1 MMKRLLALLLAI
13 SMLFALTA
21 CNSGD
26 ETTAPD
32 DDSGQTTE
40 DSATTPDDSSG
51 DEGSAPVDN
60 VVRMGRDMA
69 STGNLNT
76 LLTTYNNIFEI
87 SDCVFDQLIRKDPYT
102 LELEPNL
109 IVDFPEISNDGTLFT
124 FELKQGVQF
133 HDGTELTAKD
143 VPYTFSRFFD
153 PDSGNVNGWMANMIK
168 GSQDMMDSESNG
180 QIDTLESI
188 VVIDDYHFT
197 IELEYGYTAFLAVL
211 AVAPLNIVPM
221 DACEAA
227 GDRWGIDTLIGTGPF
242 KLESFNPNNEV
253 ILVRNDDYHG
263 DVVKLDGVEILNMD
277 ANTALIE
284 WEAGTIDVCSVGTSL
299 VDGYLDNPE
308 YADNVQFT
316 EYVGIHCLNFNQA
329 MEPFDDQRVRLAVGL
344 ATDIQSLCDGYFQG
358 HIKPAKSL
366 IPAGVLGYDD
376 SLPPLEYDPERAKE
390 LLAEA
395 GYPEGITITA
405 TMTEGSDWDKIYQV
419 LQEQYKLANITL
431 EIEKVDSAGWLDKRS
446 TGNVQF
452 YMMNWYADFV
462 DPDNFLYSLFHS
474 SVATFFSNG
483 MVDPEWDAKLDAGR
497 LITDLD
503 EKQEYYADLEYW
515 LSREQ
520 VAEWPLYAPAGYTLV
535 SDRVH
540 EVFCKSD
547 FLMCF
552 TEGYIEE

>member
-1 MMKRLLALLLAI
+1 MKRLLALLLALC
-13 SMLFALTA
+13 MLFALAA
-21 CNSGD
+21 CGGGG
-26 ETTAPD
+26 ETTSPD
-32 DDSGQTTE
+32 DTNQNPDDPPG
-40 DSATTPDDSSG
+40 DTPDDS
-51 DEGSAPVDN
+51 DAAPVDN

-69 STGNLNT
+69 SVGNLNS
-76 LLTTYNNIFEI
+76 LLTTYNSIFEV
-87 SDCVFDQLIRKDPYT
+87 SDCVFDQLIRKNPYT

-124 FELKQGVQF
+124 FELKQGVKF

-143 VPYTFSRFFD
+143 VQYTFSRFFD
-153 PDSGNVNGWMANMIK
+153 PDSGNLNGWMANMIK
-168 GSQDMMDSESNG
+168 GSQDMMDSGTNG
-180 QIDTLESI
+180 QIDTLESV
-188 VVIDDYHFT
+188 VVIDDYHFS

-242 KLESFNPNNEV
+242 KLESFNPNNEIV
-253 ILVRNDDYHG
+253 LVRNDDYHG
-263 DVVKLDGVEILNMD
+263 EVVQLDGVEILNMD

-284 WEAGTIDVCSVGTSL
+284 WEAGTIDVCSVSTSL
-299 VDGYLDNPE
+299 VDGYLDNPD

-316 EYVGIHCLNFNQA
+316 EYIGIHCLNFNQDL
-329 MEPFDDQRVRLAVGL
+329 EPFDDQRVRLAVGL

-366 IPAGVLGYDD
+366 IPKGVLGYDD
-376 SLPPLEYDPERAKE
+376 SLPELEYDPERAKE
-390 LLAEA
+390 LLADA
-395 GYPEGITITA
+395 GYPDGITITA

-462 DPDNFLYSLFHS
+462 DPDNFLYSLYHS
-474 SVATFFSNG
+474 SVATFFSSG
-483 MVDPEWDAKLDAGR
+483 MNDPEWDAKLDAGR

-515 LSREQ
+515 LSREH

-547 FLMCF
+547 FLMSF

>member
-1 MMKRLLALLLAI
+1 MKRLLALLLALC
-13 SMLFALTA
+13 MLFALAA
-21 CNSGD
+21 CGGGG
-26 ETTAPD
+26 ETTSPD
-32 DDSGQTTE
+32 DTSQNPDDPPG
-40 DSATTPDDSSG
+40 DTPDDS
-51 DEGSAPVDN
+51 DAAPVDN

-69 STGNLNT
+69 SVGNLNS
-76 LLTTYNNIFEI
+76 LLTTYNSIFEV
-87 SDCVFDQLIRKDPYT
+87 SDCVFDQLIRKNPYT

-124 FELKQGVQF
+124 FELKQGVKF

-143 VPYTFSRFFD
+143 VQYTFSRFFD
-153 PDSGNVNGWMANMIK
+153 PDSGNLNGWMANMIK
-168 GSQDMMDSESNG
+168 GSQDMMDSGTNG
-180 QIDTLESI
+180 QIDTLESV
-188 VVIDDYHFT
+188 VVIDDYHFS

-242 KLESFNPNNEV
+242 KLESFNPNNEIV
-253 ILVRNDDYHG
+253 LVRNDDYHG
-263 DVVKLDGVEILNMD
+263 EVVQLDGVEILNMD

-284 WEAGTIDVCSVGTSL
+284 WEAGTIDVCSVSTSL
-299 VDGYLDNPE
+299 VDGYLDNPD

-316 EYVGIHCLNFNQA
+316 EYIGIHCLNFNQDL
-329 MEPFDDQRVRLAVGL
+329 EPFDDQRVRLAVGL

-366 IPAGVLGYDD
+366 IPKGVLGYDD
-376 SLPPLEYDPERAKE
+376 SLPELEYDPERAKE
-390 LLAEA
+390 LLADA
-395 GYPEGITITA
+395 GYPDGITITA

-462 DPDNFLYSLFHS
+462 DPDNFLYSLYHS
-474 SVATFFSNG
+474 SVATFFSSG
-483 MVDPEWDAKLDAGR
+483 MNDPEWDAKLDAGR

-515 LSREQ
+515 LSREH

-547 FLMCF
+547 FLMSF

>member
-1 MMKRLLALLLAI
+1 MKRLLALLLALC
-13 SMLFALTA
+13 MLFALAA
-21 CNSGD
+21 CGGGG
-26 ETTAPD
+26 ETTPPD
-32 DDSGQTTE
+32 DTSQNPDDPPG
-40 DSATTPDDSSG
+40 DTPDDS
-51 DEGSAPVDN
+51 DAAPVDN

-69 STGNLNT
+69 SVGNLNS
-76 LLTTYNNIFEI
+76 LLTTYNSIFEV
-87 SDCVFDQLIRKDPYT
+87 SDCVFDQLIRKNPYT

-124 FELKQGVQF
+124 FELKQGVKF

-143 VPYTFSRFFD
+143 VQYTFSRFFD
-153 PDSGNVNGWMANMIK
+153 PDSGNLNGWMANMIK
-168 GSQDMMDSESNG
+168 GSQDMMDSGTNG
-180 QIDTLESI
+180 QIDTLESV
-188 VVIDDYHFT
+188 VVIDDYHFS

-242 KLESFNPNNEV
+242 KLESFNPNNEIV
-253 ILVRNDDYHG
+253 LVRNDDYHG
-263 DVVKLDGVEILNMD
+263 EVVQLDGVEILNMD

-284 WEAGTIDVCSVGTSL
+284 WEAGTIDVCSVSTSL
-299 VDGYLDNPE
+299 VDGYLDNPD

-316 EYVGIHCLNFNQA
+316 EYIGIHCLNFNQDL
-329 MEPFDDQRVRLAVGL
+329 EPFDDQRVRLAVGL

-366 IPAGVLGYDD
+366 IPKGVLGYDD
-376 SLPPLEYDPERAKE
+376 SLPELEYDPERAKE
-390 LLAEA
+390 LLADA
-395 GYPEGITITA
+395 GYPDGITITA

-462 DPDNFLYSLFHS
+462 DPDNFLYSLYHS
-474 SVATFFSNG
+474 SVATFFSSG
-483 MVDPEWDAKLDAGR
+483 MNDPEWDAKLDAGR

-515 LSREQ
+515 LSREH

-547 FLMCF
+547 FLMSF

>member
-1 MMKRLLALLLAI
+1 MKRLLALLLALC
-13 SMLFALTA
+13 MLFALAA
-21 CNSGD
+21 CGGGG
-26 ETTAPD
+26 ETTPPD
-32 DDSGQTTE
+32 DTSQNPDDPPG
-40 DSATTPDDSSG
+40 DTPDDS
-51 DEGSAPVDN
+51 DAAPVDN

-69 STGNLNT
+69 SVGNLNS
-76 LLTTYNNIFEI
+76 LLTTYNSIFEV
-87 SDCVFDQLIRKDPYT
+87 SDCVFDQLIRKNPYT

-124 FELKQGVQF
+124 FELKQGVKF

-143 VPYTFSRFFD
+143 VQYTFSRFFD
-153 PDSGNVNGWMANMIK
+153 PDSGNLNGWMANMIK
-168 GSQDMMDSESNG
+168 GSQDMIDSGTNG
-180 QIDTLESI
+180 QIDTLESV
-188 VVIDDYHFT
+188 VVIDDYHFS

-242 KLESFNPNNEV
+242 KLESFNPNNEIV
-253 ILVRNDDYHG
+253 LVRNDDYHG
-263 DVVKLDGVEILNMD
+263 EVVQLDGVEILNMD

-284 WEAGTIDVCSVGTSL
+284 WEAGTIDVCSVSTSL
-299 VDGYLDNPE
+299 VDGYLDNPD

-316 EYVGIHCLNFNQA
+316 EYIGIHCLNFNQDL
-329 MEPFDDQRVRLAVGL
+329 EPFDDQRVRLAVGL

-366 IPAGVLGYDD
+366 IPKGVLGYDD
-376 SLPPLEYDPERAKE
+376 SLPELEYDPERAKE
-390 LLAEA
+390 LLADA
-395 GYPEGITITA
+395 GYPDGITITA

-462 DPDNFLYSLFHS
+462 DPDNFLYSLYHS
-474 SVATFFSNG
+474 SVATFFSSG
-483 MVDPEWDAKLDAGR
+483 MNDPEWDAKLDAGR

-515 LSREQ
+515 LSREH

-547 FLMCF
+547 FLMSF

>member
-1 MMKRLLALLLAI
+1 MKRLLALLLALC
-13 SMLFALTA
+13 MLFALAA
-21 CNSGD
+21 CGGGG
-26 ETTAPD
+26 ETTSPD
-32 DDSGQTTE
+32 DTNQNPDDPPG
-40 DSATTPDDSSG
+40 DTPDDS
-51 DEGSAPVDN
+51 DAAPVDN

-69 STGNLNT
+69 SVGNLNS
-76 LLTTYNNIFEI
+76 LLTTYNSIFEV
-87 SDCVFDQLIRKDPYT
+87 SDCVFDQLIRKNPYT

-124 FELKQGVQF
+124 FELKQGVKF

-143 VPYTFSRFFD
+143 VQYTFSRFFD
-153 PDSGNVNGWMANMIK
+153 PDSGNLNGWMANMIK
-168 GSQDMMDSESNG
+168 GSQDMIDSGTNG
-180 QIDTLESI
+180 QIDTLESV
-188 VVIDDYHFT
+188 VVIDDYHFS

-242 KLESFNPNNEV
+242 KLESFNPNNEIV
-253 ILVRNDDYHG
+253 LVRNDDYHG
-263 DVVKLDGVEILNMD
+263 EVVQLDGVEILNMD

-284 WEAGTIDVCSVGTSL
+284 WEAGTIDVCSVSTSL
-299 VDGYLDNPE
+299 VDGYLDNPD

-316 EYVGIHCLNFNQA
+316 EYIGIHCLNFNQDL
-329 MEPFDDQRVRLAVGL
+329 EPFDDQRVRLAVGL

-366 IPAGVLGYDD
+366 IPKGVLGYDD
-376 SLPPLEYDPERAKE
+376 SLPELEYDPERAKE
-390 LLAEA
+390 LLADA
-395 GYPEGITITA
+395 GYPDGITITA

-462 DPDNFLYSLFHS
+462 DPDNFLYSLYHS
-474 SVATFFSNG
+474 SVATFFSSG
-483 MVDPEWDAKLDAGR
+483 MNDPEWDAKLDAGR

-515 LSREQ
+515 LSREH

-547 FLMCF
+547 FLMSF

>member
-1 MMKRLLALLLAI
+1 MKRLLALLLALC
-13 SMLFALTA
+13 MLFALAA
-21 CNSGD
+21 CGGGG
-26 ETTAPD
+26 ETTSPD
-32 DDSGQTTE
+32 DTSQNPDDPPG
-40 DSATTPDDSSG
+40 DTPDDS
-51 DEGSAPVDN
+51 DAAPVDN

-69 STGNLNT
+69 SVGNLNS
-76 LLTTYNNIFEI
+76 LLTTYNSIFEV
-87 SDCVFDQLIRKDPYT
+87 SDCVFDQLIRKNPYT

-124 FELKQGVQF
+124 FELKQGVKF

-143 VPYTFSRFFD
+143 VQYTFSRFFD
-153 PDSGNVNGWMANMIK
+153 PDSGNLNGWMANMIK
-168 GSQDMMDSESNG
+168 GSQDMMDSGTNG
-180 QIDTLESI
+180 QIDTLESV
-188 VVIDDYHFT
+188 VVIDDYHFS

-242 KLESFNPNNEV
+242 KLESFNPNNEIV
-253 ILVRNDDYHG
+253 LVRNDDYHG
-263 DVVKLDGVEILNMD
+263 EVVQLDGVEILNMD

-284 WEAGTIDVCSVGTSL
+284 WEAGTIDVCSVSTSL
-299 VDGYLDNPE
+299 VDGYLDNPD

-316 EYVGIHCLNFNQA
+316 EYIGIHCLNFNQDL
-329 MEPFDDQRVRLAVGL
+329 EPFDDQRVRLAVGL

-366 IPAGVLGYDD
+366 IPKGVLGYDD
-376 SLPPLEYDPERAKE
+376 SLPELEYDPERAKE
-390 LLAEA
+390 LLADA
-395 GYPEGITITA
+395 GYPDGITITA

-462 DPDNFLYSLFHS
+462 DPDNFLYSLYHS

-483 MVDPEWDAKLDAGR
+483 MNDPEWDAKLDAGR

-515 LSREQ
+515 LSREH

-547 FLMCF
+547 FLMSF

>member
-1 MMKRLLALLLAI
+1 MKRLLALLLALC
-13 SMLFALTA
+13 MLFALAA
-21 CNSGD
+21 CGGGG
-26 ETTAPD
+26 ETTSPD
-32 DDSGQTTE
+32 DTSQNPDDPPG
-40 DSATTPDDSSG
+40 DTPDDS
-51 DEGSAPVDN
+51 DAAPVDN

-69 STGNLNT
+69 SVGNLNS
-76 LLTTYNNIFEI
+76 LLTTYNSIFEV
-87 SDCVFDQLIRKDPYT
+87 SDCVFDQLIRKNPYT

-124 FELKQGVQF
+124 FELKQGVKF
-133 HDGTELTAKD
+133 HDGAELTAKD
-143 VPYTFSRFFD
+143 VQYTFSRFFD
-153 PDSGNVNGWMANMIK
+153 PDSGNLNGWMANMIK
-168 GSQDMMDSESNG
+168 GSQDMMDSGTNG
-180 QIDTLESI
+180 QIDTLESV
-188 VVIDDYHFT
+188 VVIDDYHFS

-242 KLESFNPNNEV
+242 KLESFNPNNEIV
-253 ILVRNDDYHG
+253 LVRNDDYHG
-263 DVVKLDGVEILNMD
+263 EVVQLDGVEILNMD

-284 WEAGTIDVCSVGTSL
+284 WEAGTIDVCSVSTSL
-299 VDGYLDNPE
+299 VDGYLDNPD

-316 EYVGIHCLNFNQA
+316 EYIGIHCLNFNQDL
-329 MEPFDDQRVRLAVGL
+329 EPFDDQRVRLAVGL

-366 IPAGVLGYDD
+366 IPKGVLGYDD
-376 SLPPLEYDPERAKE
+376 SLPELEYDPERAKE
-390 LLAEA
+390 LLADA
-395 GYPEGITITA
+395 GYPDGITITA

-462 DPDNFLYSLFHS
+462 DPDNFLYSLYHS
-474 SVATFFSNG
+474 SVATFFSSG
-483 MVDPEWDAKLDAGR
+483 MNDPEWDAKLDAGR

-515 LSREQ
+515 LSREH

-547 FLMCF
+547 FLMSF

>member
-1 MMKRLLALLLAI
+1 MKRLLALLLALC
-13 SMLFALTA
+13 MLFALAA
-21 CNSGD
+21 CGGGG
-26 ETTAPD
+26 ETTSPD
-32 DDSGQTTE
+32 DTNQNPDDPPG
-40 DSATTPDDSSG
+40 DTPDDS
-51 DEGSAPVDN
+51 DTAPVDN

-69 STGNLNT
+69 SVGNLNS
-76 LLTTYNNIFEI
+76 LLTTYNSIFEV
-87 SDCVFDQLIRKDPYT
+87 SDCVFDQLIRKNPYT

-124 FELKQGVQF
+124 FELKQGVKF

-143 VPYTFSRFFD
+143 VQYTFSRFFD
-153 PDSGNVNGWMANMIK
+153 PDSGNLNGWMANMIK
-168 GSQDMMDSESNG
+168 GSQDMMDSGTNG
-180 QIDTLESI
+180 QIDTLESV
-188 VVIDDYHFT
+188 VVIDDYHFS

-242 KLESFNPNNEV
+242 KLESFNPNNEIV
-253 ILVRNDDYHG
+253 LVRNDDYHG
-263 DVVKLDGVEILNMD
+263 EVVQLDGVEILNMD

-284 WEAGTIDVCSVGTSL
+284 WEAGTIDVCSVSTSL
-299 VDGYLDNPE
+299 VDGYLDNPD

-316 EYVGIHCLNFNQA
+316 EYIGIHCLNFNQDL
-329 MEPFDDQRVRLAVGL
+329 EPFDDQRVRLAVGL

-366 IPAGVLGYDD
+366 IPKGVLGYDD
-376 SLPPLEYDPERAKE
+376 SLPELEYDPERAKE
-390 LLAEA
+390 LLADA
-395 GYPEGITITA
+395 GYPDGITITA

-462 DPDNFLYSLFHS
+462 DPDNFLYSLYHS
-474 SVATFFSNG
+474 SVATFFSSG
-483 MVDPEWDAKLDAGR
+483 MNDPEWDAKLDAGR

-515 LSREQ
+515 LSREH

-547 FLMCF
+547 FLMSF

>member
-1 MMKRLLALLLAI
+1 MKRLLALLLAL
-13 SMLFALTA
+13 SMIFALAA
-21 CNSGD
+21 CNSGSE
-26 ETTAPD
+26 ETTPP
-32 DDSGQTTE
+32 DDSGNQTTT
-40 DSATTPDDSSG
+40 DPADTTPDDS
-51 DEGSAPVDN
+51 GSTPVDN

-69 STGNLNT
+69 STGNLNS
-76 LLTTYNNIFEI
+76 LLTTYNNIFEV
-87 SDCVFDQLIRKDPYT
+87 SDCVFDQLIRKNPYT

-109 IVDFPEISNDGTLFT
+109 IVDFPEISEDGTLFT
-124 FELKQGVQF
+124 FELKQGVKF

-143 VPYTFSRFFD
+143 VQYTFSRFFD
-153 PDSGNVNGWMANMIK
+153 PDSGNLNGWMANMIK
-168 GSQDMMDSESNG
+168 GSQEMMDSETNG
-180 QIDTLESI
+180 QIDTLESV

-242 KLESFNPNNEV
+242 KLESFNPNNEIV
-253 ILVRNDDYHG
+253 LVRNDDYHG
-263 DVVKLDGVEILNMD
+263 DVVKLDGVEIINMD

-299 VDGYLDNPE
+299 VDGYLNNPD

-316 EYVGIHCLNFNQA
+316 EYVGIHCLNFNQDL
-329 MEPFDDQRVRLAVGL
+329 EPFDDQRVRLAVGL

-366 IPAGVLGYDD
+366 IPKGVLGYDD
-376 SLPPLEYDPERAKE
+376 SLPALEYDPERAKE

-395 GYPEGITITA
+395 GYPDGITFTC

-419 LQEQYKLANITL
+419 LQEQYKLANMTM
-431 EIEKVDSAGWLDKRS
+431 EIEKVDSAGWFDKRS

-483 MVDPEWDAKLDAGR
+483 MNDPEWDAKLDAGR

-503 EKQEYYADLEYW
+503 EKQDYYAELEYW
-515 LSREQ
+515 LSREH

-535 SDRVH
+535 SDRVK

-547 FLMCF
+547 FLMSF

>member
-1 MMKRLLALLLAI
+1 MKRLLALLLALC
-13 SMLFALTA
+13 MLFALAA
-21 CNSGD
+21 CGGGG
-26 ETTAPD
+26 ETTSPD
-32 DDSGQTTE
+32 DTSQNPDDPPG
-40 DSATTPDDSSG
+40 DTPDDS
-51 DEGSAPVDN
+51 DAAPVDN

-69 STGNLNT
+69 SVGNLNS
-76 LLTTYNNIFEI
+76 LLTTYNSIFEV
-87 SDCVFDQLIRKDPYT
+87 SDCVFDQLIRKNPYT

-124 FELKQGVQF
+124 FELKQGVKF

-143 VPYTFSRFFD
+143 VQYTFSRFFD
-153 PDSGNVNGWMANMIK
+153 PDSGNLNGWMANMIK
-168 GSQDMMDSESNG
+168 GSQDMIDSGTNG
-180 QIDTLESI
+180 QIDTLESV
-188 VVIDDYHFT
+188 VVIDDYHFS

-242 KLESFNPNNEV
+242 KLESFNPNNEIV
-253 ILVRNDDYHG
+253 LVRNDDYHG
-263 DVVKLDGVEILNMD
+263 EVVQLDGVEILNMD

-284 WEAGTIDVCSVGTSL
+284 WEAGTIDVCSVSTSL
-299 VDGYLDNPE
+299 VDGYLDNPD

-316 EYVGIHCLNFNQA
+316 EYIGIHCLNFNQDL
-329 MEPFDDQRVRLAVGL
+329 EPFDDQRVRLAVGL

-366 IPAGVLGYDD
+366 IPKGVLGYDD
-376 SLPPLEYDPERAKE
+376 SLPELEYDPERAKE
-390 LLAEA
+390 LLADA
-395 GYPEGITITA
+395 GYPDGITITA

-462 DPDNFLYSLFHS
+462 DPDNFLYSLYHS
-474 SVATFFSNG
+474 SVATFFSSG
-483 MVDPEWDAKLDAGR
+483 MNDPEWDAKLDAGR

-515 LSREQ
+515 LSREH

-547 FLMCF
+547 FLMSF

>member
-1 MMKRLLALLLAI
+1 MKRLLALLLALC
-13 SMLFALTA
+13 MLFALAA
-21 CNSGD
+21 CGGGG
-26 ETTAPD
+26 ETTSPD
-32 DDSGQTTE
+32 DTSQNPDDPPG
-40 DSATTPDDSSG
+40 DTPDDS
-51 DEGSAPVDN
+51 DAAPVDN

-69 STGNLNT
+69 SVGNLNS
-76 LLTTYNNIFEI
+76 LLTTYNSIFEV
-87 SDCVFDQLIRKDPYT
+87 SDCVFDQLIRKNPYT

-124 FELKQGVQF
+124 FELKQGVKF

-143 VPYTFSRFFD
+143 VQYTFSRFFD
-153 PDSGNVNGWMANMIK
+153 PDSGNLNGWMANMIK
-168 GSQDMMDSESNG
+168 GSQDMIDSGTNG
-180 QIDTLESI
+180 QIDTLESV
-188 VVIDDYHFT
+188 VVIDDYHFS

-242 KLESFNPNNEV
+242 KLESFNPNNEIV
-253 ILVRNDDYHG
+253 LVRNDDYHG
-263 DVVKLDGVEILNMD
+263 EVVQLDGVEILNMD

-284 WEAGTIDVCSVGTSL
+284 WEAGTIDVCSVSTSL
-299 VDGYLDNPE
+299 VDGYLDNPD

-316 EYVGIHCLNFNQA
+316 EYIGIHCLNFNQDL
-329 MEPFDDQRVRLAVGL
+329 EPFDDQRVRLAVGL

-366 IPAGVLGYDD
+366 IPKGVLGYDD
-376 SLPPLEYDPERAKE
+376 SLPELEYDPERAKE
-390 LLAEA
+390 LLADA
-395 GYPEGITITA
+395 GYPDGITITA

-462 DPDNFLYSLFHS
+462 DPDNFLYSLYHS

-483 MVDPEWDAKLDAGR
+483 MNDPEWDAKLDAGR

-515 LSREQ
+515 LSREH

-547 FLMCF
+547 FLMSF

>member
-1 MMKRLLALLLAI
+1 MKRLLALLLALC
-13 SMLFALTA
+13 MLFALAA
-21 CNSGD
+21 CGGGG
-26 ETTAPD
+26 ETTPPD
-32 DDSGQTTE
+32 DTSQNPDDPPG
-40 DSATTPDDSSG
+40 DTPDDS
-51 DEGSAPVDN
+51 DAAPVDN

-69 STGNLNT
+69 SVGNLNS
-76 LLTTYNNIFEI
+76 LLTTYNSIFEV
-87 SDCVFDQLIRKDPYT
+87 SDCVFDQLIRKNPYT

-124 FELKQGVQF
+124 FELKQGVKF

-143 VPYTFSRFFD
+143 VQYTFSRFFD
-153 PDSGNVNGWMANMIK
+153 PDSGNLNGWMANMIK
-168 GSQDMMDSESNG
+168 GSQDMIDSGTNG
-180 QIDTLESI
+180 QIDTLESV
-188 VVIDDYHFT
+188 VVIDDYHFS

-242 KLESFNPNNEV
+242 KIESFNPNNEIV
-253 ILVRNDDYHG
+253 LVRNDDYHG
-263 DVVKLDGVEILNMD
+263 EVVQLDGVEILNMD

-284 WEAGTIDVCSVGTSL
+284 WEAGTIDVCSVSTSL
-299 VDGYLDNPE
+299 VDGYLDNPD

-316 EYVGIHCLNFNQA
+316 EYIGIHCLNFNQDL
-329 MEPFDDQRVRLAVGL
+329 EPFDDQRVRLAVGL

-366 IPAGVLGYDD
+366 IPKGVLGYDD
-376 SLPPLEYDPERAKE
+376 SLPELEYDPERAKE
-390 LLAEA
+390 LLADA
-395 GYPEGITITA
+395 GYPDGITITA

-462 DPDNFLYSLFHS
+462 DPDNFLYSLYHS
-474 SVATFFSNG
+474 SVATFFSSG
-483 MVDPEWDAKLDAGR
+483 MNDPEWDAKLDAGR

-515 LSREQ
+515 LSREH

-547 FLMCF
+547 FLMSF

>member
-1 MMKRLLALLLAI
+1 MKRLLALLLALC
-13 SMLFALTA
+13 MLFALAA
-21 CNSGD
+21 CGGGG
-26 ETTAPD
+26 ETTSPD
-32 DDSGQTTE
+32 DTNQNPDDPPG
-40 DSATTPDDSSG
+40 DTPDDS
-51 DEGSAPVDN
+51 DTAPVDN

-69 STGNLNT
+69 SVGNLNS
-76 LLTTYNNIFEI
+76 LLTTYNSIFEV
-87 SDCVFDQLIRKDPYT
+87 SDCVFDQLIRKNPYT

-124 FELKQGVQF
+124 FELKQGVKF

-143 VPYTFSRFFD
+143 VQYTFSRFFD
-153 PDSGNVNGWMANMIK
+153 PDSGNLNGWMANMIK
-168 GSQDMMDSESNG
+168 GSQDMIDSGTNG
-180 QIDTLESI
+180 QIDTLESV
-188 VVIDDYHFT
+188 VVIDDYHFS

-242 KLESFNPNNEV
+242 KLESFNPNNEIV
-253 ILVRNDDYHG
+253 LVRNDDYHG
-263 DVVKLDGVEILNMD
+263 EVVQLDGVEILNMD

-284 WEAGTIDVCSVGTSL
+284 WEAGTIDVCSVSTSL
-299 VDGYLDNPE
+299 VDGYLDNPD

-316 EYVGIHCLNFNQA
+316 EYIGIHCLNFNQDL
-329 MEPFDDQRVRLAVGL
+329 EPFDDQRVRLAVGL

-366 IPAGVLGYDD
+366 IPKGVLGYDD
-376 SLPPLEYDPERAKE
+376 SLPELEYDPERAKE
-390 LLAEA
+390 LLADA
-395 GYPEGITITA
+395 GYPDGITITA

-462 DPDNFLYSLFHS
+462 DPDNFLYSLYHS
-474 SVATFFSNG
+474 SVATFFSSG
-483 MVDPEWDAKLDAGR
+483 MNDPEWDAKLDAGR

-515 LSREQ
+515 LSREH

-547 FLMCF
+547 FLMSF

>member
-1 MMKRLLALLLAI
+1 MKRLLALLLALC
-13 SMLFALTA
+13 MLFALAA
-21 CNSGD
+21 CGGGG
-26 ETTAPD
+26 ETTSPD
-32 DDSGQTTE
+32 DTSQNPDDPPG
-40 DSATTPDDSSG
+40 DTPDDS
-51 DEGSAPVDN
+51 DAAPVDN

-69 STGNLNT
+69 SVGNLNS
-76 LLTTYNNIFEI
+76 LLTTYNSIFEV
-87 SDCVFDQLIRKDPYT
+87 SDCVFDQLIRKNPYT

-124 FELKQGVQF
+124 FELKQGVKF

-143 VPYTFSRFFD
+143 VQYTFSRFFD
-153 PDSGNVNGWMANMIK
+153 PDSGNLNGWMANMIK
-168 GSQDMMDSESNG
+168 GSQDMIDSGTNG
-180 QIDTLESI
+180 QIDTLESV
-188 VVIDDYHFT
+188 VVIDDYHFS

-242 KLESFNPNNEV
+242 KIESFNPNNEIV
-253 ILVRNDDYHG
+253 LVRNDDYHG
-263 DVVKLDGVEILNMD
+263 EVVQLDGVEILNMD

-284 WEAGTIDVCSVGTSL
+284 WEAGTIDVCSVSTSL
-299 VDGYLDNPE
+299 VDGYLDNPD

-316 EYVGIHCLNFNQA
+316 EYIGIHCLNFNQDL
-329 MEPFDDQRVRLAVGL
+329 EPFDDQRVRLAVGL

-366 IPAGVLGYDD
+366 IPKGVLGYDD
-376 SLPPLEYDPERAKE
+376 SLPELEYDPERAKE
-390 LLAEA
+390 LLADA
-395 GYPEGITITA
+395 GYPDGITITA

-462 DPDNFLYSLFHS
+462 DPDNFLYSLYHS
-474 SVATFFSNG
+474 SVATFFSSG
-483 MVDPEWDAKLDAGR
+483 MNDPEWDAKLDAGR

-515 LSREQ
+515 LSREH

-547 FLMCF
+547 FLMSF

>member
-1 MMKRLLALLLAI
+1 MKRLLALLLALC
-13 SMLFALTA
+13 MLFALAA
-21 CNSGD
+21 CGGGG
-26 ETTAPD
+26 ETTSPD
-32 DDSGQTTE
+32 DTSQNPDDPPG
-40 DSATTPDDSSG
+40 DTPDDS
-51 DEGSAPVDN
+51 DAAPVDN

-69 STGNLNT
+69 SVGNLNS
-76 LLTTYNNIFEI
+76 LLTTYNSIFEV
-87 SDCVFDQLIRKDPYT
+87 SDCVFDQLIRKNHYT

-124 FELKQGVQF
+124 FELKQGVKF

-143 VPYTFSRFFD
+143 VQYTFSRFFD
-153 PDSGNVNGWMANMIK
+153 PDSGNLNGWMANMIK
-168 GSQDMMDSESNG
+168 GSQDMIDSGTNG
-180 QIDTLESI
+180 QIDTLESV
-188 VVIDDYHFT
+188 VVIDDYHFS

-242 KLESFNPNNEV
+242 KLESFNPNNEIV
-253 ILVRNDDYHG
+253 LVRNDDYHG
-263 DVVKLDGVEILNMD
+263 EVVQLDGVEILNMD

-284 WEAGTIDVCSVGTSL
+284 WEAGTIDVCSVSTSL
-299 VDGYLDNPE
+299 VDGYLDNPD

-316 EYVGIHCLNFNQA
+316 EYIGIHCLNFNQDL
-329 MEPFDDQRVRLAVGL
+329 EPFDDQRVRLAVGL

-366 IPAGVLGYDD
+366 IPKGVLGYDD
-376 SLPPLEYDPERAKE
+376 SLPELEYDPERAKE
-390 LLAEA
+390 LLADA
-395 GYPEGITITA
+395 GYPDGITITA

-462 DPDNFLYSLFHS
+462 DPDNFLYSLYHS
-474 SVATFFSNG
+474 SVATFFSSG
-483 MVDPEWDAKLDAGR
+483 MNDPEWDAKLDAGR

-515 LSREQ
+515 LSREHG
-520 VAEWPLYAPAGYTLV
+520 AEWPLYAPAGYTLV

-547 FLMCF
+547 FLMSF

>member
-1 MMKRLLALLLAI
+1 MKRLLALLLALC
-13 SMLFALTA
+13 MLFALAA
-21 CNSGD
+21 CGGGG
-26 ETTAPD
+26 ETTSPD
-32 DDSGQTTE
+32 DTSQNPDDPPG
-40 DSATTPDDSSG
+40 DTPDDSDAS
-51 DEGSAPVDN
+51 PVDN

-69 STGNLNT
+69 SVGNLNS
-76 LLTTYNNIFEI
+76 LLTTYNSIFEV
-87 SDCVFDQLIRKDPYT
+87 SDCVFDQLIRKNPYT

-124 FELKQGVQF
+124 FELKQGVKF

-143 VPYTFSRFFD
+143 VQYTFSRFFD
-153 PDSGNVNGWMANMIK
+153 PDSGNLNGWMANMIK
-168 GSQDMMDSESNG
+168 GSQDMIDSGTNG
-180 QIDTLESI
+180 QIDTLESV
-188 VVIDDYHFT
+188 VVIDDYHFS

-242 KLESFNPNNEV
+242 KLESFNPNNEIV
-253 ILVRNDDYHG
+253 LVRNDDYHG
-263 DVVKLDGVEILNMD
+263 EVVQLDGVEILNMD

-284 WEAGTIDVCSVGTSL
+284 WEAGTIDVCSVSTSL
-299 VDGYLDNPE
+299 VDGYLDNPD

-316 EYVGIHCLNFNQA
+316 EYIGIHCLNFNQDL
-329 MEPFDDQRVRLAVGL
+329 EPFDDQRVRLAVGL

-366 IPAGVLGYDD
+366 IPKGVLGYDD
-376 SLPPLEYDPERAKE
+376 SLPELEYDPERAKE
-390 LLAEA
+390 LLADA
-395 GYPEGITITA
+395 GYPDGITITA

-462 DPDNFLYSLFHS
+462 DPDNFLYSLYHS
-474 SVATFFSNG
+474 SVATFFSSG
-483 MVDPEWDAKLDAGR
+483 MNDPEWDAKLDAGR

-515 LSREQ
+515 LSREH

-547 FLMCF
+547 FLMSF

>member
-1 MMKRLLALLLAI
+1 MKRLLALLLALC
-13 SMLFALTA
+13 MLFALAA
-21 CNSGD
+21 CGGGG
-26 ETTAPD
+26 ETTSPD
-32 DDSGQTTE
+32 DTNQNPDDPPG
-40 DSATTPDDSSG
+40 DTPDDS
-51 DEGSAPVDN
+51 DTAPVDN

-69 STGNLNT
+69 SVGNLNS
-76 LLTTYNNIFEI
+76 LLTTYNSIFEV
-87 SDCVFDQLIRKDPYT
+87 SDCVFDQLIRKNPYT

-124 FELKQGVQF
+124 FELKQGVKF

-143 VPYTFSRFFD
+143 VQYTFSRFFD
-153 PDSGNVNGWMANMIK
+153 PDSGNLNGWMANMIK
-168 GSQDMMDSESNG
+168 GSQDMMDSGTNG
-180 QIDTLESI
+180 QIDTLESV
-188 VVIDDYHFT
+188 VVIDDYHFS

-242 KLESFNPNNEV
+242 KLESFNPNNEIV
-253 ILVRNDDYHG
+253 LVRNDDYHG
-263 DVVKLDGVEILNMD
+263 EVVQLDGVEILNMD

-284 WEAGTIDVCSVGTSL
+284 WEAGTIDVCSVSTSL
-299 VDGYLDNPE
+299 VDGYLDNPD

-316 EYVGIHCLNFNQA
+316 EYIGIHCLNFNQDL
-329 MEPFDDQRVRLAVGL
+329 EPFDDQRVRLAVGL

-366 IPAGVLGYDD
+366 IPKGVLGYDD
-376 SLPPLEYDPERAKE
+376 SLPELEYDPERAKE
-390 LLAEA
+390 LLADA
-395 GYPEGITITA
+395 GYPDGITITA

-431 EIEKVDSAGWLDKRS
+431 EIEKVDSAGWHDKRS

-462 DPDNFLYSLFHS
+462 DPDNFLYSLYHS
-474 SVATFFSNG
+474 SVATFFSSG
-483 MVDPEWDAKLDAGR
+483 MNDPEWDAKLDAGR

-515 LSREQ
+515 LSREH

-540 EVFCKSD
+540 EVFCKRD
-547 FLMCF
+547 FLMSF

>member
-1 MMKRLLALLLAI
+1 MKRLLALLLALC
-13 SMLFALTA
+13 MLFALAA
-21 CNSGD
+21 CGGGG
-26 ETTAPD
+26 ETTPPD
-32 DDSGQTTE
+32 DTSQNPDDPPS
-40 DSATTPDDSSG
+40 DTPDDS
-51 DEGSAPVDN
+51 DAAPVDN

-69 STGNLNT
+69 SVGNLNS
-76 LLTTYNNIFEI
+76 LLTTYNSIFEV
-87 SDCVFDQLIRKDPYT
+87 SDCVFDQLIRKNPYT

-124 FELKQGVQF
+124 FELKQGVKF

-143 VPYTFSRFFD
+143 VQYTFSRFFD
-153 PDSGNVNGWMANMIK
+153 PDSGNLNGWMANMIK
-168 GSQDMMDSESNG
+168 GSQDMIDSGTNG
-180 QIDTLESI
+180 QIDTLESV
-188 VVIDDYHFT
+188 VVIDDYHFS

-242 KLESFNPNNEV
+242 KIESFNPNNEIV
-253 ILVRNDDYHG
+253 LVRNDDYHG
-263 DVVKLDGVEILNMD
+263 EVVQLDGVEILNMD

-284 WEAGTIDVCSVGTSL
+284 WEAGTIDVCSVSTSL
-299 VDGYLDNPE
+299 VDGYLDNPD

-316 EYVGIHCLNFNQA
+316 EYIGIHCLNFNQDL
-329 MEPFDDQRVRLAVGL
+329 EPFDDQRVRLAVGL

-366 IPAGVLGYDD
+366 IPKGVLGYDD
-376 SLPPLEYDPERAKE
+376 SLPELEYDPERAKE
-390 LLAEA
+390 LLADA
-395 GYPEGITITA
+395 GYPDGITITA

-462 DPDNFLYSLFHS
+462 DPDNFLYSLYHS
-474 SVATFFSNG
+474 SVATFFSSG
-483 MVDPEWDAKLDAGR
+483 MNDPEWDAKLDAGR

-515 LSREQ
+515 LSREH

-547 FLMCF
+547 FLMSF

>member
-1 MMKRLLALLLAI
+1 MPLLPAA
-13 SMLFALTA
+13 A
-21 CNSGD
+21 GG
-26 ETTAPD
+26 ETTSPD
-32 DDSGQTTE
+32 DTNQNPDDPPG
-40 DSATTPDDSSG
+40 DTPDDS
-51 DEGSAPVDN
+51 DTAPVDN

-69 STGNLNT
+69 SVGNLNS
-76 LLTTYNNIFEI
+76 LLTTYNSIFEV
-87 SDCVFDQLIRKDPYT
+87 SDCVFDQLIRKNPYT

-124 FELKQGVQF
+124 FELKQGVKF

-143 VPYTFSRFFD
+143 VQYTFSRFFD
-153 PDSGNVNGWMANMIK
+153 PDSGNLNGWMANMIK
-168 GSQDMMDSESNG
+168 GSQDMIDSGTNG
-180 QIDTLESI
+180 QIDTLESV
-188 VVIDDYHFT
+188 VVIDDYHFS

-242 KLESFNPNNEV
+242 KLESFNPNNEIV
-253 ILVRNDDYHG
+253 LVRNDDYHG
-263 DVVKLDGVEILNMD
+263 EVVQLDGVEILNMD

-284 WEAGTIDVCSVGTSL
+284 WEAGTIDVCSVSTSL
-299 VDGYLDNPE
+299 VDGYLDNPD

-316 EYVGIHCLNFNQA
+316 EYIGIHCLNFNQDL
-329 MEPFDDQRVRLAVGL
+329 EPFDDQRVRLAVGL

-366 IPAGVLGYDD
+366 IPKGVLGYDD
-376 SLPPLEYDPERAKE
+376 SLPELEYDPERAKE
-390 LLAEA
+390 LLADA
-395 GYPEGITITA
+395 GYPDGITITA

-462 DPDNFLYSLFHS
+462 DPDNFLYSLYHS
-474 SVATFFSNG
+474 SVATFFSSG
-483 MVDPEWDAKLDAGR
+483 MNDPEWDAKLDAGR

-515 LSREQ
+515 LSREH

-547 FLMCF
+547 FLMSF